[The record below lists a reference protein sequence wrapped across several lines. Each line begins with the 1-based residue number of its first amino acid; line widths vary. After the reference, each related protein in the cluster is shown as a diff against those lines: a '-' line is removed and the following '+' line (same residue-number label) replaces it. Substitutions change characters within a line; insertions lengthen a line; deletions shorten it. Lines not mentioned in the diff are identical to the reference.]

1 MNKQTNKQ
9 NKKTKTNNKKSH
21 IKSENRERELTL
33 KHTYVHICPQPTKE
47 IQIHFC
53 FKLKKK

>member
-9 NKKTKTNNKKSH
+9 NKKPKTNNKKA
-21 IKSENRERELTL
+21 ILKVKKRERELTL

-53 FKLKKK
+53 FKL